1 MVNAKN
7 VGKEL
12 VLQHVKET
20 GSVLICNLDLSLI
33 DLPIVQK
40 MHLIAQLRQS
50 FQMVNTYFKFNDATQ
65 DYWDTHEF
73 EFEDILRSE
82 DRKFVAFREMVF
94 SQAVGPLYEC
104 AYRQIEIIKLV
115 YSYAEAFCK
124 VPDIRIPSV
133 LYKVAVS
140 HGEMTLKIMNLK
152 EFDGFRLPVRM
163 DWIANF
169 LNMLN
174 YQHSVRM
181 SVPKVDWH
189 KSSVEIKRHLL
200 SEDVDWND
208 RVINFTGSEAVLTG
222 LIIDGLEKMKNPEQI
237 LRMLYMIDKAVAYKA
252 TKPII
257 TK

>member
-1 MVNAKN
+1 MAKTKA
-7 VGKEL
+7 VDKEL

-94 SQAVGPLYEC
+94 SQALGPLYEC
-104 AYRQIEIIKLV
+104 AYRQIEVIKLV
-115 YSYAEAFCK
+115 YSYQQSFGK
-124 VPDIRIPSV
+124 VEDIRIPSV

-152 EFDGFRLPVRM
+152 DFDGFRLPVRM

-181 SVPKVDWH
+181 SVPKMGWH

-200 SEDVDWND
+200 SDEVDWND
-208 RVINFTGSEAVLTG
+208 RVLNFTGSEAVLTG

>member
-50 FQMVNTYFKFNDATQ
+50 FQMVNTYFKFNEATQ

-94 SQAVGPLYEC
+94 AQAVGPLYEY
-104 AYRQIEIIKLV
+104 AYRQIEIIKSV
-115 YSYAEAFCK
+115 YSYQQAFSK
-124 VPDIRIPSV
+124 IEDIRIPSV
-133 LYKVAVS
+133 MYKVSVS

-152 EFDGFRLPVRM
+152 DFDCFRLPVRM

-174 YQHSVRM
+174 YQHAVRM
-181 SVPKVDWH
+181 SVHKVDWH
-189 KSSVEIKRHLL
+189 KSSIEIKHHLYN
-200 SEDVDWND
+200 DGVDWND
-208 RVINFTGSEAVLTG
+208 RVLNFTGSEAVLKG

-237 LRMLYMIDKAVAYKA
+237 LRMLYMIDKAIAYKA
-252 TKPII
+252 TKPIT